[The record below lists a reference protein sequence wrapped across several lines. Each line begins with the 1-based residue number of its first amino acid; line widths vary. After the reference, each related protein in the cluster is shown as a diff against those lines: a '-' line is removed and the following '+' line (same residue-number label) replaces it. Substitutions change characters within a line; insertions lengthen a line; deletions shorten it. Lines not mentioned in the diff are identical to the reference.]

1 MRRFRLNV
9 NYLVA
14 DFVSQFNLGMIR
26 KVRFIKV
33 VKTSL
38 TLRLLY
44 ILYAQGIIRSFRVE
58 DDHILV
64 FYKFINGQ
72 PICKLHVVSR
82 PGKRS
87 Y

>member
-1 MRRFRLNV
+1 MKHFKLNV

-33 VKTSL
+33 VKTPL
-38 TLRLLY
+38 TLR
-44 ILYAQGIIRSFRVE
+44 ILRILHMQGIVRTIRIE
-58 DDHILV
+58 DDHVLV

-72 PICKLHVVSR
+72 PICRMQVVSR